1 MAATDRRRFLS
12 GAAAGLAAAA
22 QAAARGSATRAAATD
37 RLGVALIGCGGQG
50 MAHLRLLA
58 NNDQVRILYVCDPD
72 EQRRDAAA
80 QTAPGAKAVSDLR
93 SALDDE
99 QVAAV
104 WIATPDHWHVP
115 AALLAIGASK
125 HVYVEKPCSHNL
137 YEGRMLV
144 AAAQKS
150 GLCVQ
155 HGTQSRS
162 STFISR
168 AVQLL
173 REGIIGRVCVAR
185 AWNVQR
191 RGHIGRAQPSEPPRG
206 VDYDLWLGAA
216 PYVPFQANRFHYHWH
231 WWYDFGTGD
240 MGNDGVHELDYA
252 RWGLGV
258 DTHPTRI
265 AALGGKYFFD
275 DDQQFP
281 DTQTVV
287 FEYPGGSE
295 MGDERQ
301 LIFEMRLWS
310 TNYPYNVDNGAEF
323 LGTDGHMVLSKRGKL
338 LVFDAQGRRVEVPDI
353 EPAAPDLAAHHQNFL
368 DAIRTG
374 TPLAAD
380 ARTAHLTASLCHLG
394 NLATRVG
401 RVLTFDPET
410 ERLLADE
417 EAQRLLGRTY
427 RDHWATPGSAA
438 VAS

>member
-1 MAATDRRRFLS
+1 MAATDRRTFLS

-22 QAAARGSATRAAATD
+22 QAVARRSAARVAAAD
-37 RLGVALIGCGGQG
+37 RLGVAVIGCGGQG
-50 MAHLRLLA
+50 MSHVRLLA
-58 NNDQVRILYVCDPD
+58 GNEQVRVLYVCDPD
-72 EQRRDAAA
+72 EQRREAAA
-80 QTAPGAKAVSDLR
+80 QMVPEGKPVADLR
-93 SALDDE
+93 HALDDE
-99 QVAAV
+99 RVAAV

-115 AALLAIGASK
+115 AALLALEAGK

-137 YEGRMLV
+137 HEGQMLV
-144 AAAQKS
+144 AAAQRS

-168 AVQLL
+168 AVQHL
-173 REGIIGRVCVAR
+173 REGIIGRVCLAR

-191 RGHIGRAQPSEPPRG
+191 RGNIGRAQPSEPPSG

-287 FEYPGGSE
+287 FEYLGGGE
-295 MGDERQ
+295 VGEQRQ

-310 TNYPYNVDNGAEF
+310 TNYPYNVDNGVEF
-323 LGTDGHMVLSKRGKL
+323 LGTDGQMVLSKRGKL
-338 LVFDAQGRRVEVPDI
+338 LVFDSKGRRVEVPDVRP
-353 EPAAPDLAAHHQNFL
+353 EQPDLAAHHQNFI

-374 TPLAAD
+374 TPLAAE

-394 NLATRVG
+394 NVATRLR
-401 RVLTFDPET
+401 RVLEFDPET
-410 ERLLADE
+410 ERVLADE

-427 RDHWATPGSAA
+427 RDHWAAPHAVD